1 MAHSLIVSA
10 GLAAVCLLGSGGP
23 AARWAGG
30 TSIPG
35 GSAVENLVKDARH
48 GLRLL
53 IKSPVFTIVAV
64 LSLALGIGA
73 NTAIFSVINAF
84 MLAPIPVE
92 KPGELVS
99 IFTTDRKNPGPLP
112 TSDLNYRD
120 YRDNNDAF
128 TGLLAYSFANVK
140 WTRNEETK

>member
-10 GLAAVCLLGSGGP
+10 GLAVVCLLGSGVR
-23 AARWAGG
+23 AAALAGG
-30 TSIPG
+30 TLIPG

-92 KPGELVS
+92 KPGDLVS
-99 IFTTDRKNPGPLP
+99 VFANGRNNRGPLP
-112 TSDLNYRD
+112 TSGLTYRNSSGT
-120 YRDNNDAF
+120 RE
-128 TGLLAYSFANVK
+128 LLS
-140 WTRNEETK
+140 WL